1 MSNNSKSDGLRA
13 APKAFGAGKPL
24 FLSFQ
29 FSCHRADERPM
40 NDRWVKALLPATGD
54 LLPLVRVGSW
64 PVACAFL
71 AFGGWE
77 KNKPIY
83 EPGGAGN
90 ATTDL
95 QQISAGGSDHGK

>member
-1 MSNNSKSDGLRA
+1 MAWA

-29 FSCHRADERPM
+29 FSCHRTDGGRI
-40 NDRWVKALLPATGD
+40 NDGSVKALLPATGD
-54 LLPLVRVGSW
+54 LLPLARVGSW

-77 KNKPIY
+77 KNKPID
-83 EPGGAGN
+83 EAKGAGN

-95 QQISAGGSDHGK
+95 PQISAVGSDHGK